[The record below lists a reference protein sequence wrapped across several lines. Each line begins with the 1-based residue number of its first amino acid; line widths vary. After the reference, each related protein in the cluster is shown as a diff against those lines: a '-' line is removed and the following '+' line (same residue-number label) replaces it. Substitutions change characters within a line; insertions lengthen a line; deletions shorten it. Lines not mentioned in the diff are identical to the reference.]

1 MSNQKTDKGFLD
13 SGAITE
19 QAMIAYL
26 NNELSETE
34 KQQFE
39 KLLADDP
46 FAADALEGLKN
57 SSDKVA
63 VKTRISTINK
73 KIRHQT
79 GIKDK
84 KIIELHWS
92 NYAWAAV
99 ILGMLIGIGFL
110 MVNYLGNGNKNLAL
124 NKPKTDVNIINTE
137 PSAEIKLEQAPAKE
151 GETQEP
157 TAYYADE
164 RITDSTLSEN
174 ESVNF
179 VKDENKPVAA
189 SPSPNSPVVTMN
201 STLTADKSAGASNT
215 YGWAVADSAGTVKNA
230 NGTYT
235 LSVKDNN
242 NVAARKSASDAE
254 AVKMKEKKKVEAA
267 APNAD
272 GKIMREEIVIANE
285 LTVGDA
291 MKKFNSGNYK
301 AASDMFDVIL
311 KKEPNNKEAQYFG
324 AVSDYINGKYSKSEK
339 AFDKLLKGGVNY
351 VEGSKWY
358 KANILLQ
365 KGKKEEAKKILNDLS
380 NSNGSYKERA
390 VKKLTEIY

>member
-1 MSNQKTDKGFLD
+1 MSKQKTDKGFPD

-57 SSDKVA
+57 SSDRVA

-99 ILGMLIGIGFL
+99 VLGMLIGIGFL
-110 MVNYLGNGNKNLAL
+110 MVNYLGKGNKELAV
-124 NKPKTDVNIINTE
+124 NKPKADVNIINTE
-137 PSAEIKLEQAPAKE
+137 PAAETKLEQAPIKE
-151 GETQEP
+151 EVQKDADAVQQQTAEDVAPPDDKNISSNAIAAPQTQTP
-157 TAYYADE
+157 T
-164 RITDSTLSEN
+164 
-174 ESVNF
+174 VN
-179 VKDENKPVAA
+179 AA
-189 SPSPNSPVVTMN
+189 PNGAVTMN
-201 STLTADKSAGASNT
+201 STLTASKSAGASNT
-215 YGWAVADSAGTVKNA
+215 YGWAVADSVSVNS
-230 NGTYT
+230 NSSGTYAVT
-235 LSVKDNN
+235 TKDALATTQADRKE
-242 NVAARKSASDAE
+242 AANSKAKPAEKKGADAE
-254 AVKMKEKKKVEAA
+254 VMVE
-267 APNAD
+267 
-272 GKIMREEIVIANE
+272 GLKTTNE
-285 LTVGDA
+285 PDVTVGDA

-301 AASDMFDVIL
+301 AAADMFDVIL
-311 KKEPNNKEAQYFG
+311 KKEPDNKEAQYFG
-324 AVSDYINGKYSKSEK
+324 AVSDYLNAKYNKSEK
-339 AFDKLLKGGVNY
+339 TFDKLLKGGTNY
-351 VEGSKWY
+351 VDGSKWY

-365 KGKKEEAKKILNDLS
+365 KGKKEEAKKLLTELS
-380 NSNGSYKERA
+380 NSAGSYKERA